1 MLNLLRLARADVDV
15 ADPRRILDASFYF
28 FQRHRIVPRLESQRS
43 ALQSSLTRA
52 RVQLRAD
59 GGSDG
64 WPQVQ
69 SYQKLLTYQ
78 RYLGRVLAD
87 AVRWPIVC
95 LPLLQPGRVVAIMTP
110 QRGRRVALRAERQA
124 AQRAALVTQ
133 RIQQETLSKAVAAY
147 RQRKET
153 ARAAVTDSTLMSI
166 ATGREAEG
174 TNAESGDS
182 SSDEESC
189 GVVANGPKPMRIV
202 DGSDG
207 NEADQQVDDSGDD
220 DNDDGDDDD
229 DEDSDKD
236 LFEFDNPVADSGF
249 DESDPVAAEARQVA
263 AKAASERRRCRWA
276 WGVVINVSRRFV
288 TDESLVLDVLLPCR
302 VSKLGS
308 TTVPEPPPLPSLE
321 AKCASFGN
329 KPPTTCV

>member
-1 MLNLLRLARADVDV
+1 
-15 ADPRRILDASFYF
+15 
-28 FQRHRIVPRLESQRS
+28 
-43 ALQSSLTRA
+43 
-52 RVQLRAD
+52 
-59 GGSDG
+59 
-64 WPQVQ
+64 
-69 SYQKLLTYQ
+69 
-78 RYLGRVLAD
+78 
-87 AVRWPIVC
+87 
-95 LPLLQPGRVVAIMTP
+95 LQPGRVVAIMTP

-124 AQRAALVTQ
+124 AQRAALETQ
-133 RIQQETLSKAVAAY
+133 RIQEETLSKVVAAY

-174 TNAESGDS
+174 TNAESGES

-220 DNDDGDDDD
+220 DNDDSDDDD

-249 DESDPVAAEARQVA
+249 DESDPVAVEARQVA
-263 AKAASERRRCRWA
+263 AKAASERRRYRWA

-329 KPPTTCV
+329 KPPTTCVKCQCELSCRFSSFLVDLNLIVVQHHISDMKSSRSMHPWSTESVPFACIYVHTPTCTQQLNGSVCIAL